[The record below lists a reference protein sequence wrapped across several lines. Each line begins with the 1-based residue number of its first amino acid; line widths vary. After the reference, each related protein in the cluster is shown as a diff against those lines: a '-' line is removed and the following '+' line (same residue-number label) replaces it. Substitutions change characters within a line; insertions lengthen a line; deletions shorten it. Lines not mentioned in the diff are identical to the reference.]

1 VKCHQIAPTETGIK
15 TGMDHWDPNEALEAL
30 VGSYRGQLGIV
41 GGYLHGGNG
50 THGEIPPIWA
60 QGI

>member
-1 VKCHQIAPTETGIK
+1 
-15 TGMDHWDPNEALEAL
+15 MDHWDPNEALEAL